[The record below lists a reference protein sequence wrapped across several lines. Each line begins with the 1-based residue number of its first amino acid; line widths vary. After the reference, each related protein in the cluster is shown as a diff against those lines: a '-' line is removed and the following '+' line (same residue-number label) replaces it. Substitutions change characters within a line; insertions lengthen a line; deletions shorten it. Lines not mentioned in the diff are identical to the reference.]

1 MAVADRNQH
10 KFWIFVHCKKV
21 DTYSF
26 KINHDRLCPPG
37 RIIQGIVFRA
47 MRILKNYIFFN
58 KNDPKGKEKCGNLIP
73 KHIQVRN
80 TYYLLSY
87 SKRFL

>member
-37 RIIQGIVFRA
+37 RIIQAIVFRV
-47 MRILKNYIFFN
+47 MKNMKNCHFLN
-58 KNDPKGKEKCGNLIP
+58 KNDPKDKEKCSNLIP

-80 TYYLLSY
+80 TYYLLS
-87 SKRFL
+87 